1 MSSLRMGANGDQ
13 CARLGLCPG
22 EVSSLGG
29 VKACGYLSATQGG
42 GAVGRHGKIVLDM
55 EERSYIGLA
64 TQAGFILKVEL
75 ELILDG

>member
-1 MSSLRMGANGDQ
+1 MSSLRMGANGGQ

-29 VKACGYLSATQGG
+29 VKACGYLSETQGG

-55 EERSYIGLA
+55 EGRSYVRLA
-64 TQAGFILKVEL
+64 TVARFVLQVEL
-75 ELILDG
+75 ELILEG

>member
-1 MSSLRMGANGDQ
+1 MSSLRMGASGDQ

-29 VKACGYLSATQGG
+29 VKACGYLPATQGG

-55 EERSYIGLA
+55 EERSCIGLA
-64 TQAGFILKVEL
+64 TQAGFTLKVEL
-75 ELILDG
+75 ELILDF